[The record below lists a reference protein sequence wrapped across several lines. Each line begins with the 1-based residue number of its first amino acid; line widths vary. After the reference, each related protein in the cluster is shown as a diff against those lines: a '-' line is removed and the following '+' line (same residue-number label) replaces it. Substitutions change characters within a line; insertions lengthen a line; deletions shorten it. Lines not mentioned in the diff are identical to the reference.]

1 MIKNSYKPCLKIIA
15 LLWGLIVSIQSYAAC
30 DPQDKYT
37 APVTLQGGTFSAGG
51 EMAVGTIIRMQRIN
65 GYRDINTPCVG
76 LPYMTYTTTGG
87 TLYSGQTYIYQTG
100 VSGIGVR
107 FKNTQSGIYHGTA
120 NRGGPWVGTIPSSR
134 FSVDVE
140 FVKMGAISAGQVN
153 TLLFPTVTV
162 VTNDSSGGVPAAT
175 YNFSGGSF
183 IVQTPTCITPN
194 YTYNLGTYR
203 VDYFSSTNPTSPW
216 VDTPAIL
223 TNCPTFYGNNSNGSY
238 SNYTIKDLNGGGQA
252 TNSGTIA
259 PNVLNMSL
267 TPNTAIIDAA
277 NGIISTDSSSS
288 AQGIA
293 VQLGNKQSGTYVVQ
307 NLNNAM
313 SVTTTSG
320 GATTVTFPLAARMTK
335 TNTPVKAGNISTS
348 LVYTISYQ

>member
-1 MIKNSYKPCLKIIA
+1 MINIYIKACLKIIA
-15 LLWGLIVSIQSYAAC
+15 LLWGLIISIQSYATC
-30 DPQDKYT
+30 DPQGKYT
-37 APVTLQGGTFSAGG
+37 APVSLQGGTFSAGG
-51 EMAVGTIIRMQRIN
+51 EMAVGSIIRIQRIN
-65 GYRDINTPCVG
+65 GYKDSYTPCVG
-76 LPYMTYTTTGG
+76 ETYMTYTATGG
-87 TLYSGQTYIYQTG
+87 ALYSGQTYIYQTG
-100 VSGIGVR
+100 VSGLGVR

-120 NRGGPWVGTIPSSR
+120 NRGSGWNGTIPASR

-153 TLLFPTVTV
+153 TSLFPTLTAVTS
-162 VTNDSSGGVPAAT
+162 DSSGGVPAAT
-175 YNFSGGSF
+175 YSFSGGSF
-183 IVQTPTCITPN
+183 TVQTPTCITPN
-194 YTYNLGTYR
+194 YTYNLGTYM

-238 SNYTIKDLNGGGQA
+238 SNYTITNLNGGGQA
-252 TNSGTIA
+252 TNSGTLA
-259 PNVLNMSL
+259 PNVLQMRL
-267 TPNTAIIDAA
+267 TPNTTIIDAA
-277 NGIISTDSSSS
+277 NGIVSTDSSSS

-335 TNTPVKAGNISTS
+335 TNLPVKAGNISTS